1 VVVAVVVDGAVV
13 HQVVLVVV
21 ELAKQAQQIHH
32 LQEQR
37 IQAVEAAAVVVNLQ
51 PEVVVVLELFYYNI
65 QLMQHSQIQVADLHL
80 QLHQYLEILLRQL
93 LPVQAMF
100 LGVN

>member
-1 VVVAVVVDGAVV
+1 VAEAAVAVGVVV
-13 HQVVLVVV
+13 HQADLAAV
-21 ELAKQAQQIHH
+21 EPENQAQQIQH

-37 IQAVEAAAVVVNLQ
+37 IQAVAVVLVVVNLH